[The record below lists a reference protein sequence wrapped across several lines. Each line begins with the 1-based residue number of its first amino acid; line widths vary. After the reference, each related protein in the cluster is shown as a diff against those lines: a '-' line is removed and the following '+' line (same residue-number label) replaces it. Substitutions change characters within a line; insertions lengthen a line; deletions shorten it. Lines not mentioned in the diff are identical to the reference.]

1 MIMTPKSYLRFQR
14 HRGVRNEYESKRG
27 YIDNLQRI
35 LQIVQFNFF
44 LNLQWTERQKIAGR
58 KSRDIG

>member
-27 YIDNLQRI
+27 YKDNLQRI
-35 LQIVQFNFF
+35 LQIVQFKFAMDGKTKNC
-44 LNLQWTERQKIAGR
+44 RSKI
-58 KSRDIG
+58 S